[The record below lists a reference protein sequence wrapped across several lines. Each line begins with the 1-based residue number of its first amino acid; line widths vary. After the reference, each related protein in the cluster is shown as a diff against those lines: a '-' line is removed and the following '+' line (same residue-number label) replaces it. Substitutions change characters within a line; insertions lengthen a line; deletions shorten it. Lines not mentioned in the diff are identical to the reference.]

1 MKVRPWST
9 PPDWRLTAHV
19 VAGRYRLDELL
30 GHGGTAE
37 VYQGLDLRLRRP
49 VAVKVFRP
57 DGDGQPEERFADEG
71 RLLAQLQH
79 PGLVTVYDSGQEDGR
94 PYLVMQLVEGTTLR
108 RRIAAGP
115 LDPAEVRR
123 IGAALASALAHV
135 HAAHVVHR
143 DVKPSNILLDGSGA
157 PYLTDFGIS
166 RLLDSTTRTVAGAL
180 VGTAAYVAPE
190 QVLGRGAGPA
200 ADVYGLGLVLLE
212 CLKGEVEYP
221 GVPLEAAVARLH
233 RPPVVPPGLPGDLAE
248 LVAAMTASDEDDR
261 PDAAACSRALAA
273 VPPDAPFAVPSSHG
287 NGTAKGGGNGEGTG
301 DVTLRSFPVTARTG
315 GAGRTGGEGTGGRPD
330 ARRPAAPTGPRLRT
344 DRAVLTAGAVLTVL
358 AVTLTGSIG
367 GQPTEAEGAASRPA
381 RPVPAEPAPSSEPR
395 PGPSPS
401 PAPTAP
407 APDPEPSA
415 ASRAIAGSSG
425 KDRPATGDRR
435 APASTTRPRADPGR
449 PYDAGG
455 RGERD
460 ARDGQGE
467 RNGRD
472 AEGPG
477 REAAEPPPGGGK
489 PSAGK
494 RKR

>member
-9 PPDWRLTAHV
+9 PPDWRLTAQV

-37 VYQGLDLRLRRP
+37 VYRGLDLRLRRP

-57 DGDGQPEERFADEG
+57 DGDGQPEEGFTDEG

-123 IGAALASALAHV
+123 IGSALASALAHV

-166 RLLDSTTRTVAGAL
+166 RLLDSTTRTAAGAL

-221 GVPLEAAVARLH
+221 GIPLEAAVARLH
-233 RPPVVPPGLPGDLAE
+233 RPPVIPPDLPGDLAE
-248 LVAAMTASDEDDR
+248 LVAAMTAPDEDDR

-273 VPPDAPFAVPSSHG
+273 APPDAPGAALPHAA
-287 NGTAKGGGNGEGTG
+287 GTAGGGAGTA
-301 DVTLRSFPVTARTG
+301 DVTLRSFPAGSRAG
-315 GAGRTGGEGTGGRPD
+315 GAGRTAGTGTGGGPG
-330 ARRPAAPTGPRLRT
+330 ARRPVPPARTRHRT
-344 DRAVLTAGAVLTVL
+344 DRAVLTAGAVLGVL
-358 AVTLTGSIG
+358 AVTLTGSIDG
-367 GQPTEAEGAASRPA
+367 RTAEAEGAASRPSRQA
-381 RPVPAEPAPSSEPR
+381 TTEPVPSPTSR
-395 PGPSPS
+395 RDPSPS
-401 PAPTAP
+401 PVAP
-407 APDPEPSA
+407 APGSPTPAPATAGPPERGGSSA
-415 ASRAIAGSSG
+415 AGHRVSPPGPGWSPAARTARTARTAGRSG
-425 KDRPATGDRR
+425 KTGDRMTR
-435 APASTTRPRADPGR
+435 DVTRPNRRRGR
-449 PYDAGG
+449 
-455 RGERD
+455 
-460 ARDGQGE
+460 
-467 RNGRD
+467 
-472 AEGPG
+472 
-477 REAAEPPPGGGK
+477 
-489 PSAGK
+489 
-494 RKR
+494 